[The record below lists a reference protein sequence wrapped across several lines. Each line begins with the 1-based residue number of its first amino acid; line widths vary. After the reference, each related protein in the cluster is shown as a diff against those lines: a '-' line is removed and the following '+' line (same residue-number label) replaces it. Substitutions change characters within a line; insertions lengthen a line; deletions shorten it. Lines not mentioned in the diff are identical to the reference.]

1 MSKMYKL
8 TVECDFS
15 HEELVNILSG
25 ATYGSDWLEIYATDE
40 ERGKIKIDGGD
51 CREDVWA
58 KILLAGGTVQ
68 AVDHNDDEEK
78 EYPLTLKDFKEAFT
92 ILGRESASALMN
104 IIEDE
109 GMNADYYDYNNLL
122 QCAMF
127 KEIVYG

>member
-8 TVECDFS
+8 TVECDLS
-15 HEELVNILSG
+15 QEELVNILSG

-68 AVDHNDDEEK
+68 AVDHEEEK

-92 ILGRESASALMN
+92 ILGQESSSALMN

-109 GMNADYYDYNNLL
+109 GMSADYYDYNNLL

>member
-8 TVECDFS
+8 TVECDLNQ
-15 HEELVNILSG
+15 EELVAILSG
-25 ATYGSDWLEIYATDE
+25 ATYGSDWLEIYATSE
-40 ERGKIKIDGGD
+40 ERGKIKIDDND

-68 AVDHNDDEEK
+68 AVDHNDDEET
-78 EYPLTLKDFKEAFT
+78 EYPLTLTDFKEAFT
-92 ILGRESASALMN
+92 ILGQESKSALMN

-122 QCAMF
+122 QCTMF

>member
-1 MSKMYKL
+1 MSKMYNL
-8 TVECDFS
+8 SVECNLNQD
-15 HEELVNILSG
+15 ELVNILSG

-40 ERGKIKIDGGD
+40 ERKKIKILAGD

-68 AVDHNDDEEK
+68 AVDHNDDDEK
-78 EYPLTLKDFKEAFT
+78 EYTLSLKDIQEAFT
-92 ILGRESASALMN
+92 ILGKESASALMN

-127 KEIVYG
+127 KELVYG

>member
-8 TVECDFS
+8 TVECDLS
-15 HEELVNILSG
+15 QEELVNILSG
-25 ATYGSDWLEIYATDE
+25 ATYGSDWLEIYATRE

-68 AVDHNDDEEK
+68 AVDHNDDEET
-78 EYPLTLKDFKEAFT
+78 EYPLTLTDFKEAFT
-92 ILGRESASALMN
+92 ILGRESKSALMN